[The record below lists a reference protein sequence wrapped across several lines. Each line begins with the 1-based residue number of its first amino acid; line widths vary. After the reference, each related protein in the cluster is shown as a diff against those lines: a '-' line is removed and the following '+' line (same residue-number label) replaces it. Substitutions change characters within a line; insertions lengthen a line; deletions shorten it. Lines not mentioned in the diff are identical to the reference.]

1 MRWKAD
7 ETCASDS
14 AFTSTTRFPLWAGQL
29 AHATR
34 AASGREFSTGGSNYG
49 SFLFFCVSPFSPENG
64 TTVNSLAKVTQLPG
78 EVVSR
83 YDPEHRCYMRQGA
96 KMGYI

>member
-14 AFTSTTRFPLWAGQL
+14 AFTSTTPFPLWAGQL

-34 AASGREFSTGGSNYG
+34 AASGREFSTGGSNYWIV
-49 SFLFFCVSPFSPENG
+49 SFFLCFAVFPRERHKM
-64 TTVNSLAKVTQLPG
+64 VNALAKVTQLPG

-83 YDPEHRCYMRQGA
+83 YDPEHRC
-96 KMGYI
+96 